1 MTRPVS
7 TTLDIIQR
15 EALPR
20 LARTDRISM
29 AINIAVNG
37 SVWVESQ
44 SCSARQ
50 QWLGVRAEYK
60 AKDVKYSITM
70 IEGIYVDTC
79 V

>member
-29 AINIAVNG
+29 TIDIAVNG
-37 SVWVESQ
+37 SVSVESQ

-50 QWLGVRAEYK
+50 QWLGARAEY
-60 AKDVKYSITM
+60 SIAT